1 MELAIANLSLFYRQI
16 LKRIITCSLPNGL
29 TLVIGL
35 EMKPV
40 FKSFHTFIFRIS
52 IIYEISEPD
61 SVRASKSTA
70 GLHELDLLLT
80 LFIYAAV
87 NSEEKENVIGH
98 IQAEF
103 NFALTYLI
111 FFVFEKLRI
120 VFELFGSN

>member
-35 EMKPV
+35 EIKTCHQS
-40 FKSFHTFIFRIS
+40 FKTFIFLIL
-52 IIYEISEPD
+52 IIYKIFEPD

-103 NFALTYLI
+103 NLALSLS
-111 FFVFEKLRI
+111 FS
-120 VFELFGSN
+120 LFSKKKG